1 MAKGDRFQWER
12 SRRDRVAHFL
22 EAIRKHASARRI
34 RIPVAPDSCYRFSRY
49 LIPGVEL
56 APGELRVVFR
66 GAEDLA
72 SKLFALFQAMANDWD
87 EFTQLVEDTAKV

>member
-1 MAKGDRFQWER
+1 MAKGDRFQSER
-12 SRRDRVAHFL
+12 SRRDRVADFL

-34 RIPVAPDSCYRFSRY
+34 RIPVAPDSCYSFSRY

-56 APGELRVVFR
+56 APGELRVVFH

-72 SKLFALFQAMANDWD
+72 SKLFALSQAMANDWD